1 MGNKSSLHQRGMSFL
16 LIFLTSGALIL
27 GACATPS
34 THQPTSDASEAPIIE
49 SLQVQP
55 SPEQTVVEIVSS
67 RPTHYTAFTLMDPPR
82 VILDV
87 RGEPG
92 PDLRETLEVND
103 GNVREIRFEKGKTQ
117 TMTTRVVV
125 ALARAVDFDTVD
137 QENMI
142 RLTLTPKGV
151 PPGMA
156 EPSESQLAAEAQETE
171 KASVTPSE
179 PRIFFKPRPID
190 LNQVLGVDFTMLD
203 GGRSLLVVTTDK
215 RVPYNLERTG
225 PKRLLL
231 TLEKSTIPPL
241 LMRRL
246 DSRYFEGTVDRVKAS
261 LTDSE
266 VALDISLREMVP
278 FHVKQTDS
286 AISIDFGPTA
296 MRPPEKRLMP
306 LRVSEAQAVEVVEG
320 APEEA
325 REEAPEEAREE
336 VREEAPEEAREE
348 APAEAP
354 EYTPVTPSVAEVMPS
369 PRYQPALPSI
379 SRAARGKYKGEPMYL
394 DFVNAEVTNILR
406 LINEVSEENIIW
418 DPAIA
423 GKKVSMVL
431 KNVPWDQALDLIL
444 VNNDLA
450 KRQVGRNIIWITT
463 KEKMAKL
470 EAEER
475 KRQQEYEARI
485 EAERQRKLAELE
497 KKKQLAPLITEFI
510 PLDFANADEV
520 KQHIVPSDR
529 GSISVDARTNTIIIK
544 DIAENIEEAK
554 KVVKQFDT
562 PVKQIMIEARIVDAS
577 TNFSQELGVRW
588 GIPGSAAGV
597 NAQRRDNTGVSFGIP
612 TDATTY
618 PSGMDSL
625 VGGTFSSNAPS
636 DWTPNLGFSIGYLTS
651 TTLGAI
657 TINAE
662 IALAETEGK
671 AKVISAPKVI
681 ASNGESATIARG
693 STFYLEAAEN
703 VEPKEVTAQL
713 SLQVTPTVSYNNYV
727 TLEVTV
733 KDEQEQFRGKTG
745 KDLTTK
751 LMIKSGE
758 TIVIGGIYTENVAE
772 DESGIPYLRSIPIL
786 GWLFKAQLQSREK
799 TELLIFLT
807 PTVVSTGG
815 EARAAL

>member
-1 MGNKSSLHQRGMSFL
+1 MANKSSLHQRGVYFL
-16 LIFLTSGALIL
+16 LTFFTSGALL
-27 GACATPS
+27 LSACATPS
-34 THQPTSDASEAPIIE
+34 NQQVSSQVSEAPIIE

-55 SPEQTVVEIVSS
+55 SPEQTVVEIQNS
-67 RPTHYTAFTLMDPPR
+67 RSTHYTAFTLIDPPR
-82 VILDV
+82 VILDI

-92 PDLRETLEVND
+92 PNLRQITEVND
-103 GNVREIRFEKGKTQ
+103 GNVTEIRFEKGKTQ

-125 ALARAVDFDTVD
+125 ALARAVDYDAVE
-137 QENMI
+137 QENSI
-142 RLTLTPKGV
+142 RLTLTPKGG
-151 PPGMA
+151 PAGTA
-156 EPSESQLAAEAQETE
+156 QRAEAETVAGPEETE
-171 KASVTPSE
+171 KTGVITPAE
-179 PRIFFKPRPID
+179 PRIFFKPRPIG

-203 GGRSLLVVTTDK
+203 AGRSLLVVTTDK
-215 RVPYNLERTG
+215 KVPYQLERSG
-225 PKRLLL
+225 PKTLVL

-261 LTDSE
+261 HTDSQ
-266 VALDISLREMVP
+266 VALAILLREMVP
-278 FHVKQTDS
+278 FHVKQTES

-296 MRPPEKRLMP
+296 IAPPEKRLMP
-306 LRVSEAQAVEVVEG
+306 LKVSEAKVVQVVRAPEEG

-325 REEAPEEAREE
+325 PKIAPVQPPPTTAEAFAPRP
-336 VREEAPEEAREE
+336 VRETT
-348 APAEAP
+348 
-354 EYTPVTPSVAEVMPS
+354 Y
-369 PRYQPALPSI
+369 PSI
-379 SRAARGKYKGEPMYL
+379 TRATRKKYSGEPMYL

-431 KNVPWDQALDLIL
+431 KNVPWDQALELIL

-450 KRQVGRNIIWITT
+450 KRQVSPNIIWITT
-463 KEKMAKL
+463 KEKMSKI

-475 KRQQEYEARI
+475 KREQEAEARI
-485 EAERQRKLAELE
+485 EAERKRKLEEQE
-497 KKKQLAPLITEFI
+497 KKKQLEPLITEFI
-510 PLDFANADEV
+510 PLDFANAEEI
-520 KQHIVPSDR
+520 KQHIVLSDR
-529 GSISVDARTNTIIIK
+529 GTISTDARTNTIIIK

-554 KVVKQFDT
+554 KTVHQFDT

-577 TNFSQELGVRW
+577 TNFTRDLGVRW
-588 GIPGSAAGV
+588 GIPGEAAGV
-597 NAQRRDNTGVSFGIP
+597 NAQRRSNTGVGFGIP

-618 PSGMDSL
+618 TTGMDSL
-625 VGGTFSSNAPS
+625 RGGTFSSNAPT

-651 TTLGAI
+651 STLGAV

-662 IALAETEGK
+662 IALAETEGR

-713 SLQVTPTVSYNNYV
+713 SLEVTPTVSYNNFV
-727 TLEVTV
+727 TMEVTV
-733 KDEQEQFRGKTG
+733 KDEQEQIRGKTG
-745 KDLTTK
+745 KDLSTK

-758 TIVIGGIYTENVAE
+758 TIVIGGIYTETTTE
-772 DESGIPYLRSIPIL
+772 DEAGIPYLRSVPFL
-786 GWLFKAQLQSREK
+786 GWLFKAKLESRDR

-815 EARAAL
+815 DAKASL

>member
-1 MGNKSSLHQRGMSFL
+1 
-16 LIFLTSGALIL
+16 
-27 GACATPS
+27 
-34 THQPTSDASEAPIIE
+34 
-49 SLQVQP
+49 
-55 SPEQTVVEIVSS
+55 
-67 RPTHYTAFTLMDPPR
+67 MDPPR

-151 PPGMA
+151 PPGTA

-231 TLEKSTIPPL
+231 TLEKSTVPPL

-296 MRPPEKRLMP
+296 IRPPEKRLMP

-325 REEAPEEAREE
+325 REEVREEAPEE
-336 VREEAPEEAREE
+336 VREEAPEGAREE
-348 APAEAP
+348 APAVAP
-354 EYTPVTPSVAEVMPS
+354 EYTPVTPPVTEVMPS

-379 SRAARGKYKGEPMYL
+379 SRAARAKYKGEPMYL

-423 GKKVSMVL
+423 GRKVSMVL

-450 KRQVGRNIIWITT
+450 KRRVGRNIIWITT
-463 KEKMAKL
+463 KDKMAKL

-475 KRQQEYEARI
+475 KKQQEYEQRI
-485 EAERQRKLAELE
+485 EAERKRKLEEQE
-497 KKKQLAPLITEFI
+497 KKKQLAPLVTEFI
-510 PLDFANADEV
+510 PVDFAMADEI
-520 KQHIVPSDR
+520 KQHIVITDR
-529 GSISVDARTNTIIIK
+529 GSVSVDARTNTIIIK

-577 TNFSQELGVRW
+577 TNFTQELGVRW
-588 GIPGSAAGV
+588 GLGEADGV

-618 PSGMDSL
+618 STGMDHL
-625 VGGTFSSNAPS
+625 VGGTFTTNAPT
-636 DWTPNLGFSIGYLTS
+636 DWTPNLGLSVGYITS
-651 TTLGAI
+651 SLLGAV

-671 AKVISAPKVI
+671 LKVISAPKVI

-693 STFYLEAAEN
+693 TTFYLEAAEN

-727 TLEVTV
+727 TLDVTV

-758 TIVIGGIYTENVAE
+758 TIVIGGIYTETVSS
-772 DESGIPYLRSIPIL
+772 DESGIPYLRSVPIL
-786 GWLFKAQLQSREK
+786 GWLFKAQLESREK

-815 EARAAL
+815 EAKAAL